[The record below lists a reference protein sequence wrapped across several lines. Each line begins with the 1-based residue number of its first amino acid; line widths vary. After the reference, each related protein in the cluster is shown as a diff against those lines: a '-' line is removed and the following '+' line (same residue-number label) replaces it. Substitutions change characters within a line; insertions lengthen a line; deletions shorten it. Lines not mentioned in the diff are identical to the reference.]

1 VQGRLTDRLTRATI
15 ETTCGHC
22 GQRMRLTID
31 SELQYEAELAGSN
44 PMFFEP
50 QIDWSTFSG
59 PNIVHDY

>member
-1 VQGRLTDRLTRATI
+1 
-15 ETTCGHC
+15 
-22 GQRMRLTID
+22 MRLTID